1 MMMMKDAMRKWVKT
15 RGWGIMAY
23 LACMLIQPPGCLL
36 SQPPLVAPEGP
47 VAPHGLEE
55 IHRPLSVVS
64 RLYQSAVRAGKP
76 VAGDFG
82 VREHFLRELE
92 GKWHLV
98 PTLNTVDRLDQLE
111 PGCLV
116 RFKCMVQSHFNP
128 EFYVGQVYTG
138 EGDALTTKYRDSLP
152 PDVDE
157 IPDVNDLKV
166 ARAMWERLPVKCV
179 ELPGET
185 PWAKQQYA
193 ELAPAPSDLQL
204 RDAAHVGVNS
214 ASPRKRALGS
224 AGQEE
229 TQDLSDKTQDLSEG
243 QGVQSPSLRRRTF
256 LRGVRSADTDTET
269 EQAVKPSA
277 DLGEAAAG
285 EAAATAVDGGS
296 GGEVDVE
303 GEREEERGDG
313 GRGEEEVEE
322 EEAEEEESDVLEGR
336 RKGPRVKDNILITA
350 GGAKLVFDAA
360 R

>member
-1 MMMMKDAMRKWVKT
+1 MRKWEKPK
-15 RGWGIMAY
+15 RGWRMAY
-23 LACMLIQPPGCLL
+23 LACLLIQPPGCLL

-157 IPDVNDLKV
+157 LPDVNDLKV

-185 PWAKQQYA
+185 PWAKQHYA

-204 RDAAHVGVNS
+204 RDAAHVGIKS

-224 AGQEE
+224 PGQEE
-229 TQDLSDKTQDLSEG
+229 TQDLSEG
-243 QGVQSPSLRRRTF
+243 QGVTSPSLRRRTF
-256 LRGVRSADTDTET
+256 LRGVRSTDTATET
-269 EQAVKPSA
+269 EQGVEPSA
-277 DLGEAAAG
+277 DQGEAVAG
-285 EAAATAVDGGS
+285 GAAAAAVEGGS
-296 GGEVDVE
+296 GREVDVE

-313 GRGEEEVEE
+313 GIGDDEE
-322 EEAEEEESDVLEGR
+322 EEDSDVLEGR
-336 RKGPRVKDNILITA
+336 RKGPRVKDNVLITA
-350 GGAKLVFDAA
+350 GGERLVSFDTNVGLFGH
-360 R
+360 